1 MDYNIIRRD
10 RDCLGGG
17 VAVYIADHLQFN
29 LINIEN
35 SSNIEALWFEL
46 IPPKSKQYRQPNS
59 DASIFSKETESMLTN
74 YSTDDKETILLGVLI
89 LTSL

>member
-17 VAVYIADHLQFN
+17 VAVYITDHLQFN

-46 IPPKSKQYRQPNS
+46 TPPKSKKLLFGSLYNDAVSQYATVFEVRVNL
-59 DASIFSKETESMLTN
+59 AE
-74 YSTDDKETILLGVLI
+74 
-89 LTSL
+89 